1 MAATAPRMAAGSQIR
16 RDDGFTYLG
25 VLFLVTLLG
34 LGLAGTCEVW
44 SIASQRARERELL
57 WTGNQYLRA
66 LKAYYQQS
74 PGIRQYPLRLEELL
88 EDRRFP
94 MPRRHLRQLYA
105 DPVNRSTE
113 WGLILNAD
121 GRIAG
126 VRSLS
131 EQQPLKQAGFPLLW
145 EDFTGRTKYSEWRFV
160 ADPGL
165 IAGKPPSTGTP
176 AIRTGVLKTGSRP

>member
-1 MAATAPRMAAGSQIR
+1 MAAGNVMR
-16 RDDGFTYLG
+16 RDAGFTYLG
-25 VLFLVTLLG
+25 VLFLVMLLG

-57 WTGNQYLRA
+57 WIGNQYARA
-66 LKAYYQQS
+66 LKSYYQQS

-94 MPRRHLRQLYA
+94 VPRRHLRQRYA
-105 DPVNRSTE
+105 DPVNRSAE

-126 VRSLS
+126 VHSLS
-131 EQQPLKQAGFPLLW
+131 DQQPMKQAGFALRW
-145 EDFTGRTKYSEWRFV
+145 EDFTGRTRYSEWRFV
-160 ADPGL
+160 ADPALMG
-165 IAGKPPSTGTP
+165 GTKPSTGTT
-176 AIRTGVLKTGSRP
+176 AATRVGISNTGSRP